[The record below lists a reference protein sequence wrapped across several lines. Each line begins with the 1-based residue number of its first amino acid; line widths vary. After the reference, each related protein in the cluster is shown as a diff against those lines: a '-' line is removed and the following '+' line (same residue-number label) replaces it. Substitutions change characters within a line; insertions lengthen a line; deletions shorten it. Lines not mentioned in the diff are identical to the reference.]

1 MVWKNYVLRSTFHK
15 NRNQFADDWVRRS
28 STNQAAHLMMKGIV
42 RAATMRT
49 RRMAG
54 LGGVAL
60 FGYDHEWLRLSAWL
74 RFVRRHHTSSS
85 HEMKTRKLK
94 GDCRGVKKIQQ
105 QRWQRRIAMEELRLN
120 KSFT

>member
-54 LGGVAL
+54 LGGL
-60 FGYDHEWLRLSAWL
+60 GEWLCLVTTMTECMASICAAP
-74 RFVRRHHTSSS
+74 S
-85 HEMKTRKLK
+85 HE
-94 GDCRGVKKIQQ
+94 
-105 QRWQRRIAMEELRLN
+105 
-120 KSFT
+120 